1 MDKTRTSKLISL
13 VLRHKP
19 EVIGITLDEHG
30 WANVA
35 DLIAGVNKIR
45 PLTMELLE
53 EIVRTDDKQRF
64 SFNEDKT
71 KIRANQGHSI
81 PVDVELEEVEPPEYL
96 WHGTGEKYRESIE
109 QNGLIAKTRLY
120 VHLSADEEMA
130 IKVGARHGRPI
141 VFQVST
147 GQMHRD
153 GYRFFRSVNGV
164 WLTKYVPAVYL
175 QLLQDQPQKQAEPGN
190 SPQLE
195 LTDRQLKICHAVI
208 DAAAA
213 LEKQYSID
221 LYSNRIQI
229 YPTVDETLA
238 RGIRQFFDLY
248 QMSVGEKHDGL
259 RHVTGIEDTASL
271 IAAYKEAFSSI
282 SGGEFSVEEVVSLR
296 KQFSEYLKDYTAQ
309 HKTRPRKLYI
319 ADPHFFHNRLCA
331 EMDRRGFSGYEEMN
345 DYMIRQWNAKV
356 TQKDEVYIL
365 GDFSIAK
372 AKATEG
378 ILKKLNGKKYL
389 ITGNHDKFLADK
401 QFDTS
406 LFRWIKPYEEIRDN
420 GRRVI
425 LSHYPVFCYPGQYR
439 KGEDGSPLTYMLYGH
454 VHNSQ
459 DERLV
464 HHFITETR
472 KAQVKSRHADGPEP
486 IPCNMINCFCM
497 FSDYQPMT
505 LNEWIEIDCK
515 RRDTLDAE
523 FSVSANTL
531 ATMDAAVQ
539 CFVNGGAADPLDLP
553 EIDDDMPCEI

>member
-1 MDKTRTSKLISL
+1 M
-13 VLRHKP
+13 
-19 EVIGITLDEHG
+19 
-30 WANVA
+30 
-35 DLIAGVNKIR
+35 
-45 PLTMELLE
+45 
-53 EIVRTDDKQRF
+53 
-64 SFNEDKT
+64 
-71 KIRANQGHSI
+71 
-81 PVDVELEEVEPPEYL
+81 Y
-96 WHGTGEKYRESIE
+96 
-109 QNGLIAKTRLY
+109 
-120 VHLSADEEMA
+120 
-130 IKVGARHGRPI
+130 
-141 VFQVST
+141 
-147 GQMHRD
+147 RD

-164 WLTKYVPAVYL
+164 WLTKHVPAVYL
-175 QLLQDQPQKQAEPGN
+175 QLLPDQSQKQAEPSN
-190 SPQLE
+190 SPKLE
-195 LTDRQLKICHAVI
+195 LTDRQLKICHSVVG
-208 DAAAA
+208 AAAA
-213 LEKQYSID
+213 LEKKYDID
-221 LYSNRIQI
+221 LSTESCRI
-229 YPTVDETLA
+229 YPVVDESLA

-248 QMSVGEKHDGL
+248 QMTVGEKQDGL
-259 RHVTGIEDTASL
+259 RHVTSIEDTASL
-271 IAAYKEAFSSI
+271 IAAYNEAFNGI
-282 SGGEFSVEEVVSLR
+282 SANEFRTEEVVSLR
-296 KQFSEYLKDYTAQ
+296 KLFSEYLKEYAAQ
-309 HKTRPRKLYI
+309 HKSRPRKLYI

-515 RRDTLDAE
+515 RRDALDAE